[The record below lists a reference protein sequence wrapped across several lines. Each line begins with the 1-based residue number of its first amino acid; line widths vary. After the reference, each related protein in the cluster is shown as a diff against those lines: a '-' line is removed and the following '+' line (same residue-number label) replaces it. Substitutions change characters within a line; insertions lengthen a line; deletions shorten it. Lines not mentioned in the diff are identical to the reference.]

1 MSLLSEQSW
10 TREYIKRL
18 LVPHFDKSLNPENRL
33 GVVADLEMFKKGED
47 AYVWAQHEGKITQ
60 HYSIFWDGE
69 FISGFDG
76 FMDKESVVLAFWK
89 GFKEAYKTGRV
100 FLATEDQR
108 KDYLVQQAIDEE
120 NRRKKQ
126 EQELKK
132 LETTPEGKMAAH
144 VIRKLNKKRGKKSIS
159 TPAV

>member
-18 LVPHFDKSLNPENRL
+18 LVPSFDKKVEPDKRIT
-33 GVVADLEMFKKGED
+33 VVADLEMFKKGED
-47 AYVWAQHEGKITQ
+47 AYVWAQNEGKIVQ

-69 FISGFDG
+69 FVSGFDAD
-76 FMDKESVVLAFWK
+76 MSKEKVFLEFWK

-100 FLATEDQR
+100 TLTTEEQR
-108 KDYLVQQAIDEE
+108 KDYIVQQMINEE
-120 NRRKKQ
+120 NRKKA
-126 EQELKK
+126 EENELKK
-132 LETTPEGKMAAH
+132 LETTPEGKMAASI
-144 VIRKLNKKRGKKSIS
+144 IRKLKKNGKKSIP

>member
-18 LVPHFDKSLNPENRL
+18 LVPHFDKNLNPENRL

-47 AYVWAQHEGKITQ
+47 AYVWAQNEGKITQ

-76 FMDKESVVLAFWK
+76 YMSKEEVTLGFWK
-89 GFKEAYKTGRV
+89 GFKEAYKSGRV
-100 FLATEDQR
+100 FLTTEDQR
-108 KDYLVQQAIDEE
+108 KDYLVQKAIDEA
-120 NRRKKQ
+120 NALRKQ

-132 LETTPEGKMAAH
+132 LEVTPEGKMAAH
-144 VIRKLNKKRGKKSIS
+144 VIRKLNRKRGKKSIP